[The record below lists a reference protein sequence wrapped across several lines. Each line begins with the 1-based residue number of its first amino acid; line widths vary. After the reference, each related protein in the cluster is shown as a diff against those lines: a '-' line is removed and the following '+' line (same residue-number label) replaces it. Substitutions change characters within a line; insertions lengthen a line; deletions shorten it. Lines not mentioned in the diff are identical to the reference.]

1 MDFSTCPLPHEY
13 YFAIHMLLTLTQ
25 VLKMKPDPK
34 KLINEAMQ
42 LEPASR
48 ALVAETL
55 LESLDIGADFALSE
69 EWEAEIR
76 RRCETIDKGAIDLVQ
91 GHHVLDNLRRKYD

>member
-1 MDFSTCPLPHEY
+1 
-13 YFAIHMLLTLTQ
+13 
-25 VLKMKPDPK
+25 MKPDPK

-55 LESLDIGADFALSE
+55 LESLDIGADFEVTE
-69 EWEAEIR
+69 EWQAEIR
-76 RRCETIDKGAIDLVQ
+76 RRCEAIDKGAIDLVQ
-91 GHHVLDNLRRKYD
+91 GDQVLDNLRRKHD

>member
-1 MDFSTCPLPHEY
+1 
-13 YFAIHMLLTLTQ
+13 
-25 VLKMKPDPK
+25 MKPDPK

-55 LESLDIGADFALSE
+55 LESLDLGADVEISE
-69 EWEAEIR
+69 EWAEEIK
-76 RRCETIDKGAIDLVQ
+76 RRCEAIDEGAIELVQ
-91 GHHVLDNLRRKYD
+91 GDQVLDKFRRKYD